1 MLKDRRV
8 HWIYKLGDEEP
19 TSLSVDEDIGE
30 QFVTITINRSGLS
43 SGRAGFAPSGGVP
56 WS

>member
-1 MLKDRRV
+1 MGIVLKDQRV

-30 QFVTITINRSGLS
+30 QFVTISINR
-43 SGRAGFAPSGGVP
+43 
-56 WS
+56 